1 MNKKICIVGIG
12 TDGKKTLTKEGSEAI
27 EASELIIGSKRVT
40 EIFSYL
46 NKPSF
51 VSFKTDEIVS
61 YIKKCPYE
69 NISVLMSG
77 DTGFFSGA
85 EKLLRSLKSSDFDVK
100 VFCGISSV
108 NYFCSKIGL
117 SWENMRFL
125 SLHGRDGNIVR
136 TVSSNEKTFFALGG
150 KITAGGVCTKLCE
163 YGMNDSDVFIGE
175 NLSGKNEKIIKGK
188 PNCFTE
194 INTDSLCVMAAVN
207 PRFERCVRSG
217 IPDDE
222 FIRSENVPMTK
233 SEIRSVIVSKLDIG
247 KNDICWDIGGGTGSV
262 SVEMALKCADGK
274 VYSVEKDETAVKLI
288 NENRHKFHCDN
299 IEIVRKNAPEEIT
312 ELPSPDCVFIGGTDG
327 KLDRIIPF
335 VLEKNPLAKITLTA
349 VTLETLNEGTAAFDK
364 FPMKTEI
371 TELAVTR
378 TKRIGKHTMLS
389 AENPVFLLEGRA
401 K

>member
-12 TDGKKTLTKEGSEAI
+12 TDGKKTLTKEGFEAI
-27 EASELIIGSKRVT
+27 EASELIIGSKRAV

-46 NKPSF
+46 NKSFF
-51 VSFKTDEIVS
+51 VSYKTDEIVS
-61 YIKKCPYE
+61 YIKNCEYE
-69 NISVLMSG
+69 KITVLMSG

-85 EKLLRSLKSSDFDVK
+85 EKLISALDGFDFK

-136 TVSSNEKTFFALGG
+136 TVSSNEKTFFLLGG
-150 KITAGGVCTKLCE
+150 KITAGDICARLCE
-163 YGMNDSDVFIGE
+163 YGMNDLDIFIGE
-175 NLSGKNEKIIKGK
+175 DLSGKNEKIIKGK
-188 PNCFTE
+188 PKCFTE

-207 PRFERCVRSG
+207 PCFERCVRSG

-222 FIRSENVPMTK
+222 FIRSEKIPMTK
-233 SEIRSVIVSKLDIG
+233 SEIRSVIISKLDIG

-274 VYSVEKDETAVKLI
+274 VYSVEKEETAI
-288 NENRHKFHCDN
+288 DFIDANRHKFHCDN
-299 IEIVRKNAPEEIT
+299 IEIIHKNAPEEIMD
-312 ELPSPDCVFIGGTDG
+312 LPSPDCVFIGGAGG
-327 KLDRIIPF
+327 KLNKIIPF
-335 VLEKNPLAKITLTA
+335 ILEKNSLARIVLTA
-349 VTLETLNEGTAAFDK
+349 VTLETLNDGTSVFEK
-364 FPMKTEI
+364 NGMKTEI
-371 TELAVTR
+371 IELAVTR
-378 TKRIGKHTMLS
+378 TKRIGKYTMLS
-389 AENPVFLLEGRA
+389 SENPVFLIKGCA